1 MSRCTAEQK
10 LLMKNGKIILLSF
23 YFAQT
28 VSIRFENL
36 LAAYVQFFING
47 EGVSNHM
54 AILHLLLV
62 K

>member
-1 MSRCTAEQK
+1 MSSCTAEQK
-10 LLMKNGKIILLSF
+10 LLMKKWKSNPFIFL
-23 YFAQT
+23 T

-36 LAAYVQFFING
+36 LAAYVQFFTNG